1 MTRAAFLLSLI
12 ALALPAMAKSPETTL
27 TINVTDLKGA
37 PVDRASV
44 IVRFVSGHSVVKMG
58 KANKTQ
64 YELKT
69 NQEGVAKFPPLPRGK
84 IRIQV
89 IDRRY
94 QTYGDTIDIGDEQ
107 KTLDVHLNP
116 PQTQYSAHE

>member
-1 MTRAAFLLSLI
+1 
-12 ALALPAMAKSPETTL
+12 
-27 TINVTDLKGA
+27 
-37 PVDRASV
+37 VDRASV

-58 KANKTQ
+58 KASKTQ

-69 NQEGVAKFPPLPRGK
+69 NQEGVAKFPPLPQGK
-84 IRIQV
+84 IRIQI

-94 QTYGDTIDIGDEQ
+94 QTYGDTIDISDAE

>member
-1 MTRAAFLLSLI
+1 MTRAALFLSLI
-12 ALALPAMAKSPETTL
+12 ALALPAVAKSPETTL

-58 KANKTQ
+58 IASKKQ

-69 NQEGVAKFPPLPRGK
+69 NQEGVAKFPPLPEGK
-84 IRIQV
+84 VRVQI

-94 QTYGDTIDIGDEQ
+94 QTYGDTIDISGNE
-107 KTLDVHLNP
+107 KILDVHLNP